1 MTVSESGRCELIWV
15 ENKHGRWAYDL
26 LAGTEIIGHLYFA
39 TGSGSRA
46 IGEVGGER
54 WTFEHYHSTH
64 PQVVVRDELDP
75 EPLATFTQRWTG
87 AAVVKFRNGAEFYCN
102 RSHVWS
108 TTYCFRRN
116 DRSGSVCISQEAPSK
131 PGSRVTVCADAI
143 RMAETPVLV
152 VLGWYVEILM
162 AERFVETAVAW

>member
-1 MTVSESGRCELIWV
+1 MTLSEAGRCDLLWV
-15 ENKHGRWAYDL
+15 ESRHGRWAYDL
-26 LAGTEIIGHLYFA
+26 LAGDEAIGHLFFA
-39 TGSGSRA
+39 TDSGSRA
-46 IGEVGGER
+46 IGEIDGQR
-54 WTFEHYHSTH
+54 WTFEHHESSQ
-64 PQVVVRDELDP
+64 PQVIVRDELDP

-87 AAVVKFRNGAEFYCN
+87 AAVVKFRNGSEFFCQ

-116 DRSGSVCISQEAPSK
+116 SRKGSVCISQEAPAK
-131 PGSRVTVCADAI
+131 PGSRVTICGEAI
-143 RMAETPVLV
+143 GMAETPVLV